1 MSYILSAQVIG
12 SKELDDAFKKA
23 PTIVS
28 SSLKK
33 AIGKAAF
40 IVESKVKGYAPIQYG
55 TLRGSI
61 NVRGPYITSS
71 NVEAIVGTNVKY
83 APYQEYGTGIYAGKG
98 MIVPKKARVLAWR
111 GRDGSWRFAKA
122 VRGVQGKRFFQKA
135 VHDAKGQLA
144 GFLQK
149 ALSDIISALAKS

>member
-1 MSYILSAQVIG
+1 MSYTLSANIIG
-12 SKELDDAFKKA
+12 SKELDAAFKKA
-23 PTIVS
+23 PIIVA

-33 AIGKAAF
+33 AIGKTAF
-40 IVESKVKGYAPIQYG
+40 VVESKAKGYAPIQYG

-61 NVRGPYITSS
+61 NIKGPYVTPS
-71 NVEAIVGTNVKY
+71 NVEAVVGTNVKY

-98 MIVPKKARVLAWR
+98 MITPKKARVLAWR
-111 GRDGSWRFAKA
+111 GRDGAWRFAKA

-144 GFLQK
+144 GFLQE
-149 ALSDIISALAKS
+149 ALAEIISSLTK